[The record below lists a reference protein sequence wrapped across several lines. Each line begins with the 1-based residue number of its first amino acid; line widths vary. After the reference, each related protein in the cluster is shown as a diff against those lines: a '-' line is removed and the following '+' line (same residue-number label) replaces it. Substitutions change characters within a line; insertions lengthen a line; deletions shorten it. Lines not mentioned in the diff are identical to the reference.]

1 MQQFEQFTQTNTREN
16 PHFRVR
22 TPIGPIQR
30 ACVRKRPYKARAL
43 CCGCV
48 SEAHPG
54 PLGRQRPDPIHL
66 AQRPLR
72 SRHPVFMEF
81 LSLLFILATGIHWLN
96 TQGQRKRTALLAEQ
110 LRPYQ
115 IEKHMEQLTS
125 AYMRALGETDP
136 ERQQQILQLQEAAE
150 QQLANEFQ
158 NLAREFAKL
167 PAPVT
172 RAFKVALPFI
182 DQLSPKASFDM
193 RRMLE
198 VHAQGIA
205 LAVNN
210 PQGLSPKER
219 SFRMMGEMFL
229 MQHSCHWFCKSK
241 TIASARMVAQHQT
254 RHEQALDAV
263 SPETREAYLDVVQ
276 G

>member
-1 MQQFEQFTQTNTREN
+1 
-16 PHFRVR
+16 
-22 TPIGPIQR
+22 
-30 ACVRKRPYKARAL
+30 
-43 CCGCV
+43 
-48 SEAHPG
+48 
-54 PLGRQRPDPIHL
+54 
-66 AQRPLR
+66 
-72 SRHPVFMEF
+72 MEL
-81 LSLLFILATGIHWLN
+81 LSLLLLLATGIHWLN

-136 ERQQQILQLQEAAE
+136 ERQQQILQLQETAE
-150 QQLANEFQ
+150 EQLAHEFQ

-172 RAFKVALPFI
+172 RGFKVALPYI

-254 RHEQALDAV
+254 RYEQALAAV
-263 SPETREAYLDVVQ
+263 SSETREAYLDVVQ

>member
-1 MQQFEQFTQTNTREN
+1 
-16 PHFRVR
+16 
-22 TPIGPIQR
+22 
-30 ACVRKRPYKARAL
+30 
-43 CCGCV
+43 
-48 SEAHPG
+48 
-54 PLGRQRPDPIHL
+54 
-66 AQRPLR
+66 
-72 SRHPVFMEF
+72 MEF
-81 LSLLFILATGIHWLN
+81 LSLLLILATGIHWLN

-115 IEKHMEQLTS
+115 IEKHMEQLTG

-136 ERQQQILQLQEAAE
+136 ERQLQILQLQEQAE
-150 QQLANEFQ
+150 QQLASEFQ

-167 PAPVT
+167 PVPLT

-198 VHAQGIA
+198 VHAEGIQRT
-205 LAVNN
+205 VNN
-210 PQGLSPKER
+210 LQGFSPKER

-241 TIASARMVAQHQT
+241 TIASARMLTQHQT
-254 RHEQALDAV
+254 RYEQALDGVA
-263 SPETREAYLDVVQ
+263 PETRKAYLAVIQ

>member
-1 MQQFEQFTQTNTREN
+1 
-16 PHFRVR
+16 
-22 TPIGPIQR
+22 
-30 ACVRKRPYKARAL
+30 
-43 CCGCV
+43 
-48 SEAHPG
+48 
-54 PLGRQRPDPIHL
+54 
-66 AQRPLR
+66 
-72 SRHPVFMEF
+72 MEF
-81 LSLLFILATGIHWLN
+81 LSLLLILATGIHWLN

-115 IEKHMEQLTS
+115 IEKHMEQLTG
-125 AYMRALGETDP
+125 AYMRALGETEP
-136 ERQQQILQLQEAAE
+136 ERQLQILQLQEQAE
-150 QQLANEFQ
+150 QQLAAEFQ

-167 PAPVT
+167 PAPLT

-198 VHAQGIA
+198 VHAQGIQRTVDN
-205 LAVNN
+205 L
-210 PQGLSPKER
+210 QGFSPKER

-241 TIASARMVAQHQT
+241 TIASARMLTQHQT
-254 RHEQALDAV
+254 RYEQALDGV
-263 SPETREAYLDVVQ
+263 TPETRKAYLAVVQ

>member
-1 MQQFEQFTQTNTREN
+1 
-16 PHFRVR
+16 
-22 TPIGPIQR
+22 
-30 ACVRKRPYKARAL
+30 
-43 CCGCV
+43 
-48 SEAHPG
+48 
-54 PLGRQRPDPIHL
+54 
-66 AQRPLR
+66 
-72 SRHPVFMEF
+72 MEF
-81 LSLLFILATGIHWLN
+81 LSLMLILATGIHWLN

-115 IEKHMEQLTS
+115 IEKHMEQLTG
-125 AYMRALGETDP
+125 AYMRALGENDP
-136 ERQQQILQLQEAAE
+136 ERQLQILQLQEQAE
-150 QQLANEFQ
+150 QQLASEFQ

-167 PAPVT
+167 PAPLT

-198 VHAQGIA
+198 VHAEGIQRT
-205 LAVNN
+205 VNN
-210 PQGLSPKER
+210 LQGFSPKER

-241 TIASARMVAQHQT
+241 TIASARMLTQHQT
-254 RHEQALDAV
+254 RYEQALDGVA
-263 SPETREAYLDVVQ
+263 PETRKAYLAVIQ

>member
-1 MQQFEQFTQTNTREN
+1 
-16 PHFRVR
+16 
-22 TPIGPIQR
+22 
-30 ACVRKRPYKARAL
+30 
-43 CCGCV
+43 
-48 SEAHPG
+48 
-54 PLGRQRPDPIHL
+54 
-66 AQRPLR
+66 
-72 SRHPVFMEF
+72 MEF
-81 LSLLFILATGIHWLN
+81 LSLLLILATGIHWLN

-115 IEKHMEQLTS
+115 IEKHMEQLTG
-125 AYMRALGETDP
+125 AYMRALGETEP
-136 ERQQQILQLQEAAE
+136 ERQLQILQLQEQAE
-150 QQLANEFQ
+150 QQLAAEFQ

-167 PAPVT
+167 PAPLT

-198 VHAQGIA
+198 VHAEGIQRT
-205 LAVNN
+205 VNN
-210 PQGLSPKER
+210 LQGFSPKER

-241 TIASARMVAQHQT
+241 TIASARILTQHQT
-254 RHEQALDAV
+254 RYEQALDGV
-263 SPETREAYLDVVQ
+263 TPETRKAYLAVVQ

>member
-1 MQQFEQFTQTNTREN
+1 
-16 PHFRVR
+16 
-22 TPIGPIQR
+22 
-30 ACVRKRPYKARAL
+30 
-43 CCGCV
+43 
-48 SEAHPG
+48 
-54 PLGRQRPDPIHL
+54 
-66 AQRPLR
+66 
-72 SRHPVFMEF
+72 MEL
-81 LSLLFILATGIHWLN
+81 LSLLLLLATGIHWLN

-136 ERQQQILQLQEAAE
+136 ERQQQILQLQETAE
-150 QQLANEFQ
+150 EQLAHEFQ

-172 RAFKVALPFI
+172 RGFKVALPYI

-254 RHEQALDAV
+254 RYEQALAAV
-263 SPETREAYLDVVQ
+263 S
-276 G
+276 

>member
-1 MQQFEQFTQTNTREN
+1 
-16 PHFRVR
+16 
-22 TPIGPIQR
+22 
-30 ACVRKRPYKARAL
+30 
-43 CCGCV
+43 
-48 SEAHPG
+48 
-54 PLGRQRPDPIHL
+54 
-66 AQRPLR
+66 
-72 SRHPVFMEF
+72 MEF
-81 LSLLFILATGIHWLN
+81 LSLLLILATGIHWLN

-115 IEKHMEQLTS
+115 IEKHMEQLTG
-125 AYMRALGETDP
+125 AYMRALGETEP
-136 ERQQQILQLQEAAE
+136 ERQLQILQLQEQAE
-150 QQLANEFQ
+150 QQLASEFQ

-198 VHAQGIA
+198 VHAEGIQRT
-205 LAVNN
+205 VNN
-210 PQGLSPKER
+210 LQGFSPKER

-241 TIASARMVAQHQT
+241 TIASARMLTQHQT
-254 RHEQALDAV
+254 RYEQALDGVA
-263 SPETREAYLDVVQ
+263 PETRKAYLAVVQ

>member
-1 MQQFEQFTQTNTREN
+1 
-16 PHFRVR
+16 
-22 TPIGPIQR
+22 
-30 ACVRKRPYKARAL
+30 
-43 CCGCV
+43 
-48 SEAHPG
+48 
-54 PLGRQRPDPIHL
+54 
-66 AQRPLR
+66 
-72 SRHPVFMEF
+72 MEF
-81 LSLLFILATGIHWLN
+81 LSLLLILATGIHWLN

-115 IEKHMEQLTS
+115 IEKHMEQLTG
-125 AYMRALGETDP
+125 AYMRALGETEP
-136 ERQQQILQLQEAAE
+136 ERQLQILQLQEQAE
-150 QQLANEFQ
+150 QQLAAEFQ

-167 PAPVT
+167 PAPLT

-198 VHAQGIA
+198 VHAQGIQRTVDN
-205 LAVNN
+205 L
-210 PQGLSPKER
+210 QGFSPKER

-241 TIASARMVAQHQT
+241 TIASARMLTQHQT
-254 RHEQALDAV
+254 RYEQALDGVA
-263 SPETREAYLDVVQ
+263 PETRKAYLAVIQ